1 MQEFA
6 DNKDLVH
13 SKEHKEVEDMA
24 VDMEEEEEDKVLDM
38 EEGRV

>member
-13 SKEHKEVEDMA
+13 SREHKEVEDMA
-24 VDMEEEEEDKVLDM
+24 VDMEEEEDKVSDM
-38 EEGRV
+38 EEGMV